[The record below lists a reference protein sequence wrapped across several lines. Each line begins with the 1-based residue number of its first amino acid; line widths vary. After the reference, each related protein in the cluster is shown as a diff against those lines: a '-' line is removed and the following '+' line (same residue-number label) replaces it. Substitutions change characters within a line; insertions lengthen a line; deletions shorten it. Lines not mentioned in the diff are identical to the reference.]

1 MDTLVV
7 NDRKIAEL
15 TASRVVEARSALAKA
30 KDAVEEAELAFRSL
44 EVESVSLADGTK
56 VAIVNQNRRSIDNEV
71 LKAVLPQGQHQRV
84 TKRVGEMKLIDGAV
98 EAGWLDADTVG
109 QAINIKEVSSV
120 KVTQPRR

>member
-1 MDTLVV
+1 MTTLIV
-7 NDRKIAEL
+7 NDRKISEL
-15 TASRVVEARSALAKA
+15 TAQRVVEARSALAEA
-30 KDAVEEAELAFRSL
+30 REAVEEAELAFRAL

-56 VAIVNQNRRSIDNEV
+56 VAIVNQNRRSIDNDV

-98 EAGWLDADTVG
+98 EAGWLDADLVG
-109 QAINIKEVSSV
+109 QAINVKEVSSV

>member
-1 MDTLVV
+1 MTTLIV

-15 TASRVVEARSALAKA
+15 TASRVVEARSALAEA
-30 KDAVEEAELAFRSL
+30 REAVEEAELAFRAL

-56 VAIVNQNRRSIDNEV
+56 VAIVNQNRRSIDNDV

-98 EAGWLDADTVG
+98 EAGWLDADLVG